1 MPSLAALP
9 PRIAMRNLASPCHGS
24 PRRDRG
30 RRGLEPRCGPL
41 LTRRP
46 PSRDAPSIALTG
58 IASPDHANP
67 RHVVASTCTALP
79 HHATRRHTRSC
90 GAEPCR
96 DRGRPGLEPGSV
108 PAGTTDSIRPT
119 SLPRLA
125 LTGHA
130 EHSHAWPRTM
140 PLLDLPGPDW
150 PGRVAPSHC
159 LARTSRALRGLAKIE
174 RVTGIEPASSAW
186 KADAL
191 PLSYTRGTKP
201 RPAIALPRRTKRGP
215 VKPGPAEWCQAKII
229 VFYPSLAAPYHAE
242 HCHRL
247 ARPYQASRC
256 QASHCHAETSH
267 VRGRGRSRTAQRDQ
281 VGEPSDRRCAALT
294 RQVGPSQALPGLV
307 LPRRA
312 IRCRALPRRGPP
324 GHTEPSLEDLLLTR

>member
-1 MPSLAALP
+1 MPRGAIPGPAGQSHAAIVGARDLNPGACPQAPPIPSALPSL
-9 PRIAMRNLASPCHGS
+9 
-24 PRRDRG
+24 
-30 RRGLEPRCGPL
+30 
-41 LTRRP
+41 T
-46 PSRDAPSIALTG
+46 
-58 IASPDHANP
+58 
-67 RHVVASTCTALP
+67 
-79 HHATRRHTRSC
+79 
-90 GAEPCR
+90 
-96 DRGRPGLEPGSV
+96 
-108 PAGTTDSIRPT
+108 
-119 SLPRLA
+119 RLA

-191 PLSYTRGTKP
+191 PLSYTRVHP
-201 RPAIALPRRTKRGP
+201 RPAVALPRRTKRGP

-267 VRGRGRSRTAQRDQ
+267 VRGRGRSRTAQRDR
-281 VGEPSDRRCAALT
+281 VEEPCRT
-294 RQVGPSQALPGLV
+294 PTPIPSI
-307 LPRRA
+307 PR
-312 IRCRALPRRGPP
+312 PP
-324 GHTEPSLEDLLLTR
+324 VVHHAYA